1 VHSKHNYLKN
11 VKIKGKRKEIMT
23 KKTKDIPKK
32 NIQYKLHKSI
42 TKASDELGVSE
53 TKLKKECRK
62 NGIKRWPSRKI
73 SMVMNFMILLEEI
86 AEKEEE
92 ETSKKMLYAQSDK
105 LREEL
110 RSTFYD

>member
-1 VHSKHNYLKN
+1 MKTRRDLEENGPFVHSKHNYLKN

-73 SMVMNFMILLEEI
+73 SMIKRLIFCI
-86 AEKEEE
+86 
-92 ETSKKMLYAQSDK
+92 TRQSQIGSPFQYQK
-105 LREEL
+105 IM
-110 RSTFYD
+110 S